1 VRSES
6 QAFGS
11 SKAYRSR
18 GHFRCSSAPIGV
30 GRGGC
35 AGKRSVDSLRF
46 TVSRRAGDA
55 ALGVS
60 CATLERYQKSA
71 AVTVTGVAGTLRWDV
86 RCLMDRYLTAD
97 HLALRERV
105 NRFARD
111 AIEPVAR
118 ELDESGRF
126 PWENV
131 KAMADM
137 GLFGIA
143 VPKELGGLGLDQLS
157 YILVVEEL
165 GKFDASHSITVS
177 AHTTLGMS
185 PILNFGTV
193 EQKERFVPPLARGEV
208 LGGFGLTE
216 PGAGSDASGTRTRA
230 ERDGD
235 GWRINGSKIFI
246 TNAGVGEIFVA
257 TAVTEPGR
265 GAKGISSFIVC
276 KPTVDESIAAAV
288 GCGHLETLPFTD
300 GVRAGEKEA
309 KMGWCASDTR
319 ELHFEDAW
327 VPSDQLLG
335 EEGRGFINFMKTLDS
350 GRIGVAALSLGLA
363 EGALETA
370 ARYTVGREQFGQP
383 VWDFQQVQFK
393 LAEIA
398 TDIEAGRHL
407 TYHAAWLMDH
417 GQPFAKEAAMAKYF
431 CSELAMR
438 ATLGAIQ
445 AMGGAGYTSDYPVER
460 MMRDAKICEIGEG
473 TNEIQRLV
481 IARKVLEELRI
492 DPVVGE
498 APKRV
503 MEAAGA

>member
-1 VRSES
+1 
-6 QAFGS
+6 
-11 SKAYRSR
+11 
-18 GHFRCSSAPIGV
+18 
-30 GRGGC
+30 
-35 AGKRSVDSLRF
+35 
-46 TVSRRAGDA
+46 
-55 ALGVS
+55 
-60 CATLERYQKSA
+60 
-71 AVTVTGVAGTLRWDV
+71 
-86 RCLMDRYLTAD
+86 MDRYLTAD
-97 HLALRERV
+97 HIALRERV
-105 NRFARD
+105 NQFGRE
-111 AIEPVAR
+111 AIAPVAR
-118 ELDESGRF
+118 ELDETGQF
-126 PWENV
+126 PWGNV

-157 YILVVEEL
+157 YIMVVEEL

-185 PILNFGTV
+185 PILNFGTE
-193 EQKERFVPPLARGEV
+193 EQKQRFVPPLARGDV

-265 GAKGISSFIVC
+265 GSKGISSFIVC
-276 KPTVDESIAAAV
+276 KPTVDPMETSAV
-288 GCGHLETLPFTD
+288 GCGHLDDLPFTE
-300 GVRAGEKEA
+300 GVRAGEKED

-335 EEGRGFINFMKTLDS
+335 EEGLGFINFMKTLDS

-363 EGALETA
+363 QGALDTA
-370 ARYTVGREQFGQP
+370 VRYTTERQQFGQR

-407 TYHAAWLMDH
+407 TYHAAWLMDN
-417 GQPFAKEAAMAKYF
+417 GQPYAKEAAMAKYF
-431 CSELAMR
+431 CSELSMR

-445 AMGGAGYTSDYPVER
+445 VMGGAGYTSDYPVER

-473 TNEIQRLV
+473 TNEIQRMV
-481 IARKVLEELRI
+481 IARKLLEELQA
-492 DPVVGE
+492 DPLHGMVLERAMETVG
-498 APKRV
+498 A
-503 MEAAGA
+503 